1 MDGDAEL
8 KYDLLKLPMTRDQFM
23 DMKNSRTIFDET
35 AGKIVKDE
43 IDKIMQTPEG
53 RFVLMHLVELTG
65 YRENTFT
72 KDSRTFYNE
81 GRRSIGIWIMET
93 MTAASLE
100 LRQQAER
107 EYADKVAEVKD
118 ITERKLK

>member
-1 MDGDAEL
+1 M
-8 KYDLLKLPMTRDQFM
+8 KYDPLKLPMTRDQFM
-23 DMKNSRTIFDET
+23 AMKNSGAVFDKT
-35 AGKIVKDE
+35 AGKVVQDE
-43 IDKIMQTPEG
+43 FDEVMQTPAG
-53 RFVLMHLVELTG
+53 RFVLMHLIELTG

-72 KDSRTFYNE
+72 KDSRTFFNE
-81 GRRSIGIWIMET
+81 GKRFIGIWIMET

-107 EYADKVAEVKD
+107 EYAAKVSEVKE

>member
-1 MDGDAEL
+1 M
-8 KYDLLKLPMTRDQFM
+8 KYDPLKLPMTRDQFM
-23 DMKNSRTIFDET
+23 NMKNSGTIFDET
-35 AGKIVKDE
+35 AGKVVKDE
-43 IDKIMQTPEG
+43 FDKIMQTPEG

-65 YRENTFT
+65 YRENIFT
-72 KDSRTFYNE
+72 RDSRTFYNE

-107 EYADKVAEVKD
+107 EYAEKVAEVKD

>member
-1 MDGDAEL
+1 MDGNAKM
-8 KYDLLKLPMTRDQFM
+8 KYDPLKLPMTRDQFM
-23 DMKNSRTIFDET
+23 NMKNSGTIFDET
-35 AGKIVKDE
+35 AGKVVKDE
-43 IDKIMQTPEG
+43 FDKIMQTPEG

-72 KDSRTFYNE
+72 RDSRTFYNE

-93 MTAASLE
+93 MTAASLK

-107 EYADKVAEVKD
+107 EYAEKVAEVKD